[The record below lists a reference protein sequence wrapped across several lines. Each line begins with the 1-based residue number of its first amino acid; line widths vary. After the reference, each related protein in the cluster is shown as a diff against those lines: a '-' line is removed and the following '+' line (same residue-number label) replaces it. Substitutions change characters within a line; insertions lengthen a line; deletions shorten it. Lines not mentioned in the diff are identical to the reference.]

1 MTIEDYISR
10 ELSGTDR
17 QTALDFVRFLREKE
31 LHFHRDTCDCWK
43 DKIYYWVQHG
53 DDCVCFI
60 AIADPDEPANRWT
73 VWSDDMDGAG
83 LAEVQEEPAI
93 CEAAW
98 CHVDHCGHCGSCG
111 GGRRKIIF
119 GRTFEDVCGCTFR
132 VDNPSPGDL
141 PFLKEVVELRL
152 AEIAQ

>member
-43 DKIYYWVQHG
+43 DKIYYWVQRG

-60 AIADPDEPANRWT
+60 AIADPDEPANRLT
-73 VWSDDMDGAG
+73 VWSDDMCLPQSEAAAVSDA
-83 LAEVQEEPAI
+83 VR
-93 CEAAW
+93 EAAW
-98 CHVDHCGHCGSCG
+98 RYVDHCGHCGSCG
-111 GGRRKIIF
+111 SGRRKIIF